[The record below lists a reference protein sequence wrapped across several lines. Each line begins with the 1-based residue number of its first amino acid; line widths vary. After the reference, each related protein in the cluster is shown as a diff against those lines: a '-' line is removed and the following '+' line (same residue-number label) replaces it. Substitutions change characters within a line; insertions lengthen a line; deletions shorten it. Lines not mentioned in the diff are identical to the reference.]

1 MEYFSTRYGLTGE
14 GDPVSENGQL
24 FLATFLLVC
33 RSQLSRQIYLD
44 AVATMVKQLEASKV
58 KKGLYHRNPD
68 LIDRRIMSH
77 DNMSGIMAFL
87 YQNKRIINDK
97 TRKEIWWYLITHFGI
112 YDNSQGKSKQLSRFL
127 PFSPS
132 NGFAWGLCAESRIAW
147 MFYPFYW
154 LNLIIC
160 CRKPANDTTG
170 KILTYVELTQFRG
183 HLLARYCWRY
193 FYKKMEKQYGAEW
206 VRALMKGYHGN
217 HSPEF
222 PIRKYLGI

>member
-24 FLATFLLVC
+24 FLAEFALLTTPLIDRDLHVK
-33 RSQLSRQIYLD
+33 
-44 AVATMVKQLEASKV
+44 VFKTMYQQLELSKV

-77 DNMSGIMAFL
+77 DNMSGVMAL
-87 YQNKRIINDK
+87 CYLAKSNI
-97 TRKEIWWYLITHFGI
+97 RKDIWHYLVTHLGI

-127 PFSPS
+127 PFNPA
-132 NGFAWGLCAESRIAW
+132 NIFAWGLCAESWWSNIA
-147 MFYPFYW
+147 
-154 LNLIIC
+154 IIIYFPTLMLC
-160 CRKPANDTTG
+160 CNKPVDDTTG
-170 KILTYVELTQFRG
+170 KILAWVELVQFKK
-183 HLLARYCWRY
+183 HWLAKYCWNY
-193 FYKKMEKQYGAEW
+193 LEKKMVAQYGAEW
-206 VRALMKGYHGN
+206 VKALMKGYHGN